1 LKNKS
6 ENIKNFIGR
15 LSSEFFSNTAVE
27 IHVSGIV
34 YVTGCKKIT
43 SYTDTEIEMKCTDA
57 TVTFEGN
64 GLRLEN
70 LINGQIC
77 VKGKV
82 FGVNFSYD

>member
-1 LKNKS
+1 MKNRS

-15 LSSEFFSNTAVE
+15 LSSEFFSDTSVE
-27 IHVSGIV
+27 LHTSGTV

-43 SYTDTEIEMKCTDA
+43 SYTDTVIEMKCSETKIR
-57 TVTFEGN
+57 FEGK

-77 VKGKV
+77 VRGKV